1 MKPAQILMVIMIV
14 LGAVTGST
22 LATVAYLNRRQSGV
36 INPNPLVLFKGGS
49 GTQNSSLEPP
59 ITLQKKQKNSE
70 FTQFRQRFLESVK
83 RRDANF
89 IRAIS
94 TPQTQWSRSGL
105 IDIETYKIDDSESNF
120 WQAMEKAVGA
130 GCTIE
135 RNANVAEKDADSDVW
150 VCPDMAL
157 NPISNAAGQAQVG
170 ILGENVNVRS
180 QPNTRSD
187 ILVVLSK
194 ELVQFDTE
202 TFTNLPVRKPESI
215 NGIEGWTPVILNDG
229 KRGWV
234 QNRFVYYETRDYRVS
249 FVRSRGQWRL
259 RYFLRGGGN

>member
-1 MKPAQILMVIMIV
+1 MIV

-22 LATVAYLNRRQSGV
+22 LATVAYLNRRQSGR
-36 INPNPLVLFKGGS
+36 INQNPLVLFQGGS
-49 GTQNSSLEPP
+49 ATQNPSFEQP
-59 ITLQKKQKNSE
+59 ITLQRKQNASE

-89 IRAIS
+89 IRAVS
-94 TPQTQWSRSGL
+94 TPQTKWSRSGT

-130 GCTIE
+130 GCAIE
-135 RNANVAEKDADSDVW
+135 PNANVAEKDADSDVW

-157 NPISNAAGQAQVG
+157 NPISNSAGQAQVG

-187 ILVVLSK
+187 IIVVLSK
-194 ELVQFDTE
+194 EMVQFDTE
-202 TFTNLPVRKPESI
+202 TFTNLPVSEQESI
-215 NGIEGWTPVILNDG
+215 NEIEGWTPVILNDG
-229 KRGWV
+229 RRGWV
-234 QNRFVYYETRDYRVS
+234 QNRFVYYQNRDYRVS

-259 RYFLRGGGN
+259 RYFLRGGSD

>member
-1 MKPAQILMVIMIV
+1 MIV
-14 LGAVTGST
+14 LGAVIGST
-22 LATVAYLNRRQSGV
+22 LATVSYLTRKQSGA
-36 INPNPLVLFKGGS
+36 IGQNPLVLFKGES
-49 GTQNSSLEPP
+49 ATQDYSLNPL
-59 ITLQKKQKNSE
+59 IIRQKTQKSQE

-94 TPQTQWSRSGL
+94 TPQTQWSRSGTV
-105 IDIETYKIDDSESNF
+105 DIETYKIDDSKSDF
-120 WQAMEKAVGA
+120 WAAMEKAVGA
-130 GCTIE
+130 GCAIE
-135 RNANVAEKDADSDVW
+135 PNTKVAEKDTDSDVW
-150 VCPDMAL
+150 VCPDIAF

-180 QPNTRSD
+180 QPHTRSD
-187 ILVVLSK
+187 IVVVLAK
-194 ELVQFDTE
+194 EMVQLDTE
-202 TFTNLPVRKPESI
+202 TFTNLPLNKQESI

-234 QNRFVYYETRDYRVS
+234 QNRFVYYKTRDYRVS

-259 RYFLRGGGN
+259 HYFWRGDGN

>member
-22 LATVAYLNRRQSGV
+22 LATVAYLNRRQSRV

-49 GTQNSSLEPP
+49 GTPNSSFEKP
-59 ITLQKKQKNSE
+59 ITLQKKQNNSE

-94 TPQTQWSRSGL
+94 TPQTQWSRSGT
-105 IDIETYKIDDSESNF
+105 IDIETYKIDDSQSNF

-157 NPISNAAGQAQVG
+157 SPISNAAGQAQVG

-180 QPNTRSD
+180 QPHTRSD
-187 ILVVLSK
+187 IVVVLSK

-202 TFTNLPVRKPESI
+202 NFTNLPVRQQESI
-215 NGIEGWTPVILNDG
+215 NDIEGWTPVILNDG

>member
-1 MKPAQILMVIMIV
+1 MIV

-22 LATVAYLNRRQSGV
+22 LATVTYLNRRQSRA
-36 INPNPLVLFKGGS
+36 INPDQLVLFKGGS
-49 GTQNSSLEPP
+49 GAGDSNFEQPM
-59 ITLQKKQKNSE
+59 TLQKNIE

-94 TPQTQWSRSGL
+94 TPQTQWSLGGK
-105 IDIETYKIDDSESNF
+105 IDIETYKIDDSDANF

-135 RNANVAEKDADSDVW
+135 PNANVAEKDSDSEVW

-157 NPISNAAGQAQVG
+157 NPISNAAGQAQVA

-180 QPNTRSD
+180 QPNTTSD
-187 ILVVLSK
+187 IVVVLSK

-202 TFTNLPVRKPESI
+202 TFTNLPVKEQESL

-229 KRGWV
+229 KRGWI
-234 QNRFVYYETRDYRVS
+234 QNRFVYYEIRDYRAS

-259 RYFLRGGGN
+259 RYFLRGQRN

>member
-22 LATVAYLNRRQSGV
+22 LATVGYLNRRQSGT
-36 INPNPLVLFKGGS
+36 INRNPLVLFKGES
-49 GTQNSSLEPP
+49 TRQNSSFEQP
-59 ITLQKKQKNSE
+59 IALQKNQKNSE

-83 RRDANF
+83 RRDGNF

-94 TPQTQWSRSGL
+94 TPQTQWSRSGT
-105 IDIETYKIDDSESNF
+105 IDIETYKIDDSKSNF

-157 NPISNAAGQAQVG
+157 NPISNATGQAQVG
-170 ILGENVNVRS
+170 ILGENEMANGFLI
-180 QPNTRSD
+180 PD
-187 ILVVLSK
+187 IVVVLSK
-194 ELVQFDTE
+194 ELVQFDTD
-202 TFTNLPVRKPESI
+202 TFTNLPLRQQESI
-215 NGIEGWTPVILNDG
+215 NDIEGWTPVILNDG

-259 RYFLRGGGN
+259 RYFRRGAGN